1 MISYLKGK
9 IIYKGDHFAIL
20 ETGGIGYQVFLPES
34 YLLKYKVGEIVEIFA
49 HEYLRED
56 SRELYGFGT
65 VEELKFF
72 WQLIGISGVG
82 PKMAHKLI
90 SAYKL
95 EKLEKAVSEEDL
107 GVLST
112 IPGVGKKTA
121 QKIILELKG
130 RLVTGKNVSADNEIV
145 DALVRLGYSKNE
157 AQEAVGKI
165 GEEIEGA
172 ENKIKAALK
181 NLGK

>member
-9 IIYKGDHFAIL
+9 IIYKGDYFAIL
-20 ETGGIGYQVFLPES
+20 EVNNVGFKVFLPES
-34 YLLKYKVGEIVEIFA
+34 YLLKYKLGEIVEVFT
-49 HEYLRED
+49 HEYVRED
-56 SRELYGFGT
+56 SRELYGFGRT
-65 VEELKFF
+65 EELKFF
-72 WQLIGISGVG
+72 WQLIDVSGVG

-90 SAYKL
+90 SAHKL
-95 EKLEKAVSEEDL
+95 EKLEKAISEGDL
-107 GVLST
+107 GILGT

-130 RLVTGKNVSADNEIV
+130 KLVTGKAVSANNEIV

-157 AQEAVGKI
+157 ALEAVGKI
-165 GEEIEGA
+165 GEDIEGA

>member
-20 ETGGIGYQVFLPES
+20 ETGGVGYKVFLPEP
-34 YLLKYKVGEIVEIFA
+34 YLLKYKTGEMVEIFT
-49 HEYLRED
+49 HEYTRED
-56 SRELYGFGT
+56 SRELYGFDT
-65 VEELKFF
+65 VEELGFF
-72 WQLIGISGVG
+72 WQLIDVSGVG
-82 PKMAHKLI
+82 PKMAHRLI

-95 EKLEKAVSEEDL
+95 EKLEKAISDGDL
-107 GVLST
+107 GILGT

-130 RLVTGKNVSADNEIV
+130 KLVTGKSAPGDNEIV
-145 DALVRLGYSKNE
+145 DALVRLGYSRNE

-165 GEEIEGA
+165 GEEVEGA

>member
-9 IIYKGDHFAIL
+9 IIYRGDHFAIL
-20 ETGGIGYQVFLPES
+20 ETGGVGFKVFLPES
-34 YLLKYKVGEIVEIFA
+34 YLLKYKPEEIIEVFT
-49 HEYLRED
+49 HEYVRED
-56 SRELYGFGT
+56 RRELYGFGT

-72 WQLIGISGVG
+72 WQLIDISGVG

-90 SAYKL
+90 SAHKL
-95 EKLEKAVSEEDL
+95 EKLEKAISEGDL
-107 GVLST
+107 GILGT

-130 RLVTGKNVSADNEIV
+130 KLVTGKTVSAENEIV

-165 GEEIEGA
+165 SEDLEGA